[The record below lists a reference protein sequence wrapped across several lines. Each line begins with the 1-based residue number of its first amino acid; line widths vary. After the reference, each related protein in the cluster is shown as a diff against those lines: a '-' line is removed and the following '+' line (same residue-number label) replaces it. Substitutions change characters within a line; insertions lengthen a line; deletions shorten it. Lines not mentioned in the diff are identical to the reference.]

1 MRHAGESIDTDLF
14 RMGLDWEAI
23 RRGEVPNM
31 GPLRV
36 ARLLLS
42 QAAGAEVWQ
51 DIGGWKAQPDVLTA
65 AQQLIYVQAAIAHGQ
80 SGSTSQ
86 GPKEPQPPKGRVELR
101 EKKKR
106 EAKRFVSKAEQ
117 WKRRLDDPV
126 RRAEIERRL
135 ASWGKDAG
143 KNKVEGVN
151 AEKAR
156 RLAAW
161 KPAEVAPAPR
171 LSLDDGG
178 TVGE

>member
-1 MRHAGESIDTDLF
+1 MRHASGSIDTDLF

-23 RRGEVPNM
+23 RRGEVPRM
-31 GPLRV
+31 GPFRV
-36 ARLLLS
+36 ARLLLAQPS
-42 QAAGAEVWQ
+42 GAECWQ

-80 SGSTSQ
+80 SGSTSR

-117 WKRRLDDPV
+117 WKKRLDDPV
-126 RRAEIERRL
+126 RKAELEKRL

-143 KNKVEGVN
+143 KNKVDGVN

-156 RLAAW
+156 RLGAW
-161 KPAEVAPAPR
+161 KLAGADSLPR
-171 LSLDDGG
+171 LALDDGSP
-178 TVGE
+178 VGE